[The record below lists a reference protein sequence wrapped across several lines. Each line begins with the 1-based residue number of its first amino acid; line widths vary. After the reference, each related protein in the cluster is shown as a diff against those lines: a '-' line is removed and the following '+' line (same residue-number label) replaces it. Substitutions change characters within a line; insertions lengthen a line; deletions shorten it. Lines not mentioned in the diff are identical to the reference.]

1 MLLDSGLCQCDKSIV
16 ITEPRKISAIT
27 LATRVAQEQKTNLG
41 QLVGYSVRFD
51 NCCQPDTKIKVS
63 YLYFM
68 ILFIFCLYINTIFFM
83 NSISLK
89 VFF

>member
-51 NCCQPDTKIKVS
+51 NCSQPSTKIKVS
-63 YLYFM
+63 YSYFM
-68 ILFIFCLYINTIFFM
+68 ILFIF
-83 NSISLK
+83 
-89 VFF
+89 

>member
-1 MLLDSGLCQCDKSIV
+1 MLLESGLCQFDKTIV

-27 LATRVAQEQKTNLG
+27 LATRVAQEQKTILG

-63 YLYFM
+63 NPCL
-68 ILFIFCLYINTIFFM
+68 IFVFLDFNIKSYYIF
-83 NSISLK
+83 
-89 VFF
+89 VVHY

>member
-51 NCCQPDTKIKVS
+51 NCSQPSTKIKVS
-63 YLYFM
+63 FSCLM
-68 ILFIFCLYINTIFFM
+68 ILIIFCLHINTNYFM

>member
-1 MLLDSGLCQCDKSIV
+1 MLLESGLCQYDKSIV

-27 LATRVAQEQKTNLG
+27 LATRVAQEQNTSLG

-51 NCCQPDTKIKVS
+51 NCCQPNTKIKVS
-63 YLYFM
+63 NIFY
-68 ILFIFCLYINTIFFM
+68 ILTYIFIHINTKYFV
-83 NSISLK
+83 NSILPK